1 MAISKQRLLAIQA
14 REEQTF
20 IHSKIAE
27 FDEAFI
33 KAASEM
39 KRTLEIEYHPLLD
52 SYYSDLKTNGLQ
64 YVDRGLNTI
73 TFSWYI

>member
-1 MAISKQRLLAIQA
+1 MAISKQRLLAVQA
-14 REEQTF
+14 REQQTF
-20 IHSKIAE
+20 INAKIKE

-39 KRTLEIEYHPLLD
+39 KTSLEIEYHPLLD

-64 YVDRGLNTI
+64 YIDR
-73 TFSWYI
+73 